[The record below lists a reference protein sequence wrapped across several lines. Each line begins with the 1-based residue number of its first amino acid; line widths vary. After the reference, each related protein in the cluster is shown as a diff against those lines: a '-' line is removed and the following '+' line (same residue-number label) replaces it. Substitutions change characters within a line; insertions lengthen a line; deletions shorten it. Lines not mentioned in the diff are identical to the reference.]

1 MKIKKVDYKI
11 YEINELEVGRHTKSI
26 KEFDKSN
33 IVLRGYL
40 PIEIINAFN
49 NYGHH
54 QQRDFSS
61 DILNSMSL
69 EESLNNIKTL
79 YRFPKISLSRDKV
92 KLWTDKNNAKVI
104 RNADIAD
111 IKIFSE
117 KQLKS
122 LLNDYWSINWM
133 TKEEF
138 LDSLVEAQKD
148 FSVFKKNI
156 WEEVFNMISEL
167 DDDSLIIKEQDYYYS
182 NNTDTPW
189 SRSFEKWT
197 YKIKHFK
204 TLENLRCWVNIN
216 NWKDFCATRTGSF
229 MLDSTANKLMST
241 DSVTFNDEMYLNV
254 KDMIKSGI
262 SEDITV
268 AMTTIANCHIEES
281 RTYLALLFFHYNE
294 NYFKRQRFYNSVSF
308 KSVRTGFQKYADLI
322 YGHSSVN
329 VYDTLMNH
337 LIDDKALTVNAMEHL
352 LDLVF
357 ENVIMGSTGMTDSKS
372 FTIKRASI
380 SLTPEALEKV
390 NKRPNKDLTR
400 EILEIQNEMIDLPF

>member
-1 MKIKKVDYKI
+1 MKIKKVDHKI
-11 YEINELEVGRHTKSI
+11 YEIHNMEAGRY
-26 KEFDKSN
+26 KEPIEKFDKSN

-49 NYGHH
+49 NHGTSD
-54 QQRDFSS
+54 QRNFSN

-69 EESLNNIKTL
+69 EESLIGIKTL

-104 RNADIAD
+104 RDADTAD
-111 IKIFSE
+111 LKIFSE

-122 LLNDYWSINWM
+122 LLTEYWSISWC
-133 TKEEF
+133 TKKEY

-148 FSVFKKNI
+148 FSVFKTDIWKETFNI
-156 WEEVFNMISEL
+156 LSSEIE
-167 DDDSLIIKEQDYYYS
+167 DDSLITKGHDYYY
-182 NNTDTPW
+182 NNEDDTPW
-189 SRSFEKWT
+189 SEKYEKWV
-197 YKIKHFK
+197 YEIKHFK
-204 TLENLRCWVNIN
+204 TLENLRCWVDIN
-216 NWKDFCATRTGSF
+216 NWKSFCATRTGSF

-322 YGHSSVN
+322 YGHSSIN
-329 VYDTLMNH
+329 VYDTLINH
-337 LIDDKALTVNAMEHL
+337 LMDDKALTVSAMEHL

-357 ENVIMGSTGMTDSKS
+357 ENVIMDSTGLSHSKA
-372 FTIKRASI
+372 FTINRTSIKASSEI
-380 SLTPEALEKV
+380 LEKI
-390 NKRPNKDLTR
+390 NERPNKDLTR
-400 EILEIQNEMIDLPF
+400 EMLNTNSDLPF